1 VSLDLRDDL
10 ALKSLRFA
18 NALLDEDSQADDGED
33 PVLRLEMDFALTV
46 IALGA

>member
-1 VSLDLRDDL
+1 MSLDLRDDL

-18 NALLDEDSQADDGED
+18 DALLDEASQADDGED
-33 PVLRLEMDFALTV
+33 PVLRLEMDFTLMA